1 MAGPYPGRSVI
12 RYLNLGHTVAVGI
25 ERCACKEF
33 ERGEEGLH
41 LLPLFYFWRCC
52 MVLPEDLDVSADNA
66 VAVAKLVDVGYDVE
80 AAQYIVDS
88 LRAGTPLDF

>member
-1 MAGPYPGRSVI
+1 
-12 RYLNLGHTVAVGI
+12 
-25 ERCACKEF
+25 
-33 ERGEEGLH
+33 
-41 LLPLFYFWRCC
+41 